1 VDHRK
6 RDDLFASG
14 KAGLKDGALRTKDVE
29 QRRGLRSGCHA
40 VTMGRGFTHWILRA
54 SWLRAAESRQPGGS
68 GSFRQA
74 VGAGLYGPRNYATE
88 QVSPTDARAVAQ
100 VVFGSPA
107 VDLGFEIAAH
117 SDIELDG
124 VGGVAWDGALL
135 C

>member
-1 VDHRK
+1 MHMDFLTTEIQLI
-6 RDDLFASG
+6 LF
-14 KAGLKDGALRTKDVE
+14 LP
-29 QRRGLRSGCHA
+29 A
-40 VTMGRGFTHWILRA
+40 VMSIKVKTLIRLAVLFT
-54 SWLRAAESRQPGGS
+54 
-68 GSFRQA
+68 